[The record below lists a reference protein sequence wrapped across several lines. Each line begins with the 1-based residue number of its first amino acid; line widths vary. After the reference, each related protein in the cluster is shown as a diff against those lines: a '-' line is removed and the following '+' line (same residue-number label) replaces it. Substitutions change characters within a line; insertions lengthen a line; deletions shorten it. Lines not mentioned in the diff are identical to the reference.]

1 MKYLLDTSVWLW
13 SVGSVDRINKPGR
26 ELMADGKQ
34 ELYLSA
40 ASVWEI
46 SIKTALGKL
55 RLPDAPAR
63 YVPSRLRQQGINSL
77 PVVLNHALAVY
88 ELPMHHTDP
97 FDRLL
102 IAQAQLEDMVIL
114 TADSNFRKYKVGLFW
129 SG

>member
-46 SIKTALGKL
+46 SIKTALGRL
-55 RLPDAPAR
+55 RLPEAPAR

-77 PVVLNHALAVY
+77 PVLQNHALAVY